1 MQVTMKFLG
10 ALREQ
15 VGASSVPVEIPDGG
29 TYRDLLDAIGP
40 MIQAKLEAWA
50 WDTDRQMFSRRMMIS
65 RNGASELREGSTVLA
80 DGDEIIVVLPLAGG

>member
-1 MQVTMKFLG
+1 MKFLG

-15 VGASSVPVEIPDGG
+15 MGVSSVPVDIPDGG

-40 MIQAKLEAWA
+40 TIQAKLQAWA
-50 WDTDRQMFSRRMMIS
+50 WDADRRMFSRRMLIS
-65 RNGASELREGSTVLA
+65 RNGASELRDESVVLA